1 MNPSDSKKLE
11 EIERRWKGP
20 LTVDQAPNTATL
32 DIVWLI
38 AQLAEQDREIERL
51 RKEAPDVTVT
61 WGTGETTGV
70 NDPMRIRA
78 LKAEA
83 GAKELEEMLR
93 EINDWYEQDDSRL
106 GNTVEIFE
114 KARRLLAGKEKA

>member
-1 MNPSDSKKLE
+1 MNPSDSKKRE

-78 LKAEA
+78 EKAEA